1 MRKFLKSQV
10 RKLVAGFNIREGRRA
25 FNEATALPAGEA
37 EHRRLSGLSMQW
49 LGKAQRAESKA
60 LKFPEGSK
68 RRIKL
73 EEISSAFKSA
83 HNSMYKIVMA
93 YNTALARAK
102 TGEQRLE
109 LAQNFAQKRQ
119 ALESALS
126 SLLKAAKKPK

>member
-1 MRKFLKSQV
+1 LKRQAK
-10 RKLVAGFNIREGRRA
+10 KLVGGFNIREGRKT
-25 FNEATALPAGEA
+25 FNEATALRASEA

-60 LKFPEGSK
+60 LKFPESSK

-83 HNSMYKIVMA
+83 HNSMYNIVMA

-102 TGEQRLE
+102 TDEQRLE

-119 ALESALS
+119 ALEAALS
-126 SLLKAAKKPK
+126 ALLKAAKKPVGK